1 MKGELRVA
9 ICKVCGIEI
18 VKGERYIGEKYKNF
32 SFCSEECYNRYVAD
46 REASAKH
53 RSDLREQN
61 KQDYRKFTD
70 VLAYIYPS
78 EHQNW
83 TNFQTQAKKIIDD
96 YGLDYK
102 QMKNIIV
109 FAIKYDNHEFNPLFG
124 LGQFFPR
131 YIEGYNKFMRDVKEI
146 MDEAEEMDN
155 EEYSVVIKPKSNKRF
170 EVKREEFDD

>member
-1 MKGELRVA
+1 MA
-9 ICKVCGIEI
+9 TCKVCGTEI
-18 VKGERYIGEKYKNF
+18 DKDEKYIGEKYKNF
-32 SFCSEECYNRYVAD
+32 SFCSEECYNQYVED
-46 REASAKH
+46 RKANIKH
-53 RSDLREQN
+53 CANLREQN

-70 VLAYIYPS
+70 VLNYIYPT

-83 TNFQTQAKKIIDD
+83 ANFQVQAKKIIDD

-131 YIEGYNKFMRDVKEI
+131 YIEGYNKFVRDVKEI
-146 MDEAEEMDN
+146 MAEAEEMDN
-155 EEYSVVIKPKSNKRF
+155 EEYTVAIKPKSNKRF
-170 EVKREEFDD
+170 EVKREEFDE